1 MKLPQVPSSFRH
13 PLLCA
18 TAFAAVALLVP
29 ADLFAQAAEVAA
41 AAPSGGVKKTLFDR
55 IMGGG
60 PAFMITL
67 MLTSVFM
74 VWLII
79 DTVIRSSRKK
89 VLPPAHDARV
99 RELLA
104 AGFYGEARAFCAEGG
119 SSYLSVV
126 RAGLDQVGAGREA
139 AEEALLAEL
148 DAEKAHHQS
157 RISYLSVIGVVT
169 PMIGL
174 TGTVFGMIKAF
185 DTLGQA
191 GVGDPGK
198 LSGAIGTVL
207 VATAGGLVVA
217 IPAFTAY
224 YILRNLISGSFKE
237 LEKRALQLFRRMPYD
252 QLAGASLDESGFV
265 PGAPAQREA

>member
-1 MKLPQVPSSFRH
+1 MKLHLFPPSSRR

-18 TAFAAVALLVP
+18 AVAIAAVLLIP

-41 AAPSGGVKKTLFDR
+41 GPSNGVKKTRFDR

-60 PAFMITL
+60 PPFMVTL

-89 VLPPAHDARV
+89 VTPPAHEDQV
-99 RELLA
+99 RALLS
-104 AGFYGEARAFCAEGG
+104 AGYYGEAYAYCAQGD
-119 SSYLSVV
+119 STYLNVV
-126 RAGLDQVGAGREA
+126 GVGLSQVGAGRDA

-148 DAEKAHHQS
+148 DSEKAHHQS
-157 RISYLSVIGVVT
+157 RISYLSVSGVVT

-217 IPAFTAY
+217 FPAFTAY
-224 YILRNLISGSFKE
+224 YILRNLISGSFKD

-252 QLAGASLDESGFV
+252 QLAGASLDETDFI

>member
-1 MKLPQVPSSFRH
+1 MKSPAASLPLRL

-18 TAFAAVALLVP
+18 ASFVALVLLIP
-29 ADLFAQAAEVAA
+29 SDLFAQTAEVAVAPA
-41 AAPSGGVKKTLFDR
+41 ANGVKKTLFDR

-60 PAFMITL
+60 PAFMGTL

-89 VLPPAHDARV
+89 VLPPAHETRI
-99 RELLA
+99 RELLS
-104 AGFYGEARAFCAEGG
+104 AGYYVEARAFCAQGG
-119 SSYLSVV
+119 SSYLAVV
-126 RAGLDQVGAGREA
+126 GAGLDQVGAGREA
-139 AEEALLAEL
+139 SEEALLAEL
-148 DAEKAHHQS
+148 DSEKAHHQS

-224 YILRNLISGSFKE
+224 YVLRNLISGSFKE
-237 LEKRALQLFRRMPYD
+237 LEKRALQIFRRMPYD
-252 QLAGASLDESGFV
+252 QLAGASLDDSGFT
-265 PGAPAQREA
+265 PGAPAQREG